1 MADFST
7 LANIARPQM
16 MGNAQSPIA
25 GMFYGQQMGQYNN
38 FLAQAAEEAKIKAA
52 MEAMKAEEFAAG
64 SAGRKAKSAL
74 ETEVDTAKL
83 EDFRANGREDMMRE
97 RAMKELKAAEP
108 LLNAIAAAEDDN
120 EVAEILKNAGQYG
133 NTKIRGKDLST
144 LDPQKAKKLADFYMK
159 GQTQTPAHRQKKE
172 LEETKGEYRLLDRQ
186 FKEAGAN
193 TRQERMIFARTELE
207 KTKAKNPT
215 AYSIAMDAA
224 NGDPIKALEFLAF
237 LKVAPVLQAGAN
249 TTGQANAILPP
260 DKQMPTPVPV
270 PGVTPPT
277 AESQPGGPA
286 QAKTMEPKIGDVWQ
300 SGKDRKGKI
309 LGIRREGGKIKQLN
323 VEGIGVVDYK

>member
-7 LANIARPQM
+7 LAQIARPQM
-16 MGNAQSPIA
+16 MGNAPSPIA
-25 GMFYGQQMGQYNN
+25 GMLYGQQMAQQNN
-38 FLAQAAEEAKIKAA
+38 FLAQAAEEAKMKAA
-52 MEAMKAEEFAAG
+52 MEAMKAGEFSLG
-64 SAGRKAKSAL
+64 QPGRLANIDLAN
-74 ETEVDTAKL
+74 ETGQAQL

-97 RAMKELKAAEP
+97 RAIKELKAADGF
-108 LLNAIAAAEDDN
+108 LNAVAAAKDES

-133 NTKIRGKDLST
+133 NTKVRGKDLSQ
-144 LDPQKAKKLADFYMK
+144 LDPASAKKLADLYTQ
-159 GQTQTPAHRQKKE
+159 GQVNTPAHRQKKE
-172 LEETKGEYRLLDRQ
+172 IEETKGEYRLLDRQ

-193 TRQERMIFARTELE
+193 TRQEKMIFARKELE
-207 KTKAKNPT
+207 KAKTKNPN

-237 LKVAPVLQAGAN
+237 LKVAPVLQSGAN

-286 QAKTMEPKIGDVWQ
+286 QVKTMEPKIGDVWQ